1 MNLIISIVLGL
12 YNQKNILIN
21 KLEMKQIFDINYI
34 KLLKRNLIKQNMRML
49 FININI
55 SNTKY
60 QYL

>member
-1 MNLIISIVLGL
+1 MNLIISIILYL
-12 YNQKNILIN
+12 YNWKNIFIN
-21 KLEMKQIFDINYI
+21 KLEMKQILYINQI